1 MEKTRRL
8 ATGRLSEV
16 LGEKTLP
23 VDKFFRSLGIPHM
36 AAWQAEKMD
45 KEMLDTIQAYA
56 DGINAFVRGIDTFG
70 SNPTARLLPPEF
82 ILLGITKENWRP
94 WTP

>member
-45 KEMLDTIQAYA
+45 KEMLDI
-56 DGINAFVRGIDTFG
+56 V
-70 SNPTARLLPPEF
+70 
-82 ILLGITKENWRP
+82 
-94 WTP
+94 